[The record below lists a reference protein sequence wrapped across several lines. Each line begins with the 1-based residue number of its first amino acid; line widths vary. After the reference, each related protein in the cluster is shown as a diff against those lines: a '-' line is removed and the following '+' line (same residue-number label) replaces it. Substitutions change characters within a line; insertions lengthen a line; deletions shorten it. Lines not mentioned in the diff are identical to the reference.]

1 MLSVEA
7 SVNLFLVSVTAPV
20 LIYIFLTWRVESR
33 LRDEVPVIWEELGY
47 PSFWNATPSAVARF
61 LRFMWSGR
69 ATAEAGGTLRTLTI
83 AWRIAAVTSVIG
95 FFAIFAV
102 MVLSAV

>member
-7 SVNLFLVSVTAPV
+7 SVDVLLVSVTAPV
-20 LIYIFLTWRVESR
+20 LIYLLLTWRVESR
-33 LRDEVPVIWEELGY
+33 LRDELPVIWEELGC
-47 PSFWNATPSAVARF
+47 PSFWNASPSVVARL

-69 ATAEAGGTLRTLTI
+69 ATAEAGGTLRSLTI
-83 AWRIAAVTSVIG
+83 AWRIAAVASVMG
-95 FFAIFAV
+95 FFAIFGV